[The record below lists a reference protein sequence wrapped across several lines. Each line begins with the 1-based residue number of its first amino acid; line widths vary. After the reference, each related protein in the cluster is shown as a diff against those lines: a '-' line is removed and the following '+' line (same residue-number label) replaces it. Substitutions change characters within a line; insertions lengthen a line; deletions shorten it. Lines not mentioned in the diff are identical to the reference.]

1 MYSSQSPWCSG
12 QPELKHEL
20 LLQTHP
26 ANNHPEANRKR
37 SPAQT
42 LELQFLSSTLK
53 SFWRGVSQCLWVPPA
68 PGKSAVMGLAGW
80 LPRALHPFPPPPSR
94 SVVSL
99 HLGHPPPA
107 SPQGPPG
114 LLFITVCSTVIS
126 RLEIVREALHRETW
140 PRDKS
145 RTVNNSCYSQSST
158 HRKEKK
164 RRKGG

>member
-68 PGKSAVMGLAGW
+68 PGKSAVMLGLAGSPGHFTP
-80 LPRALHPFPPPPSR
+80 LPLHPPEVWCPCIWGTHCLPPHR
-94 SVVSL
+94 
-99 HLGHPPPA
+99 GHR
-107 SPQGPPG
+107 G
-114 LLFITVCSTVIS
+114 CSS
-126 RLEIVREALHRETW
+126 
-140 PRDKS
+140 
-145 RTVNNSCYSQSST
+145 SQSARQLSLDW
-158 HRKEKK
+158 R
-164 RRKGG
+164 